1 MLKVYAKATFAV
13 GKPGDLEKPLH
24 VIHAGKIDPGV
35 PDWARGELTF
45 KMAVKA
51 GLIEIIESRE
61 AEIKAEHEAAEKET
75 ATKSRGK
82 KKAVD
87 EA

>member
-13 GKPGDLEKPLH
+13 GKPGDIEKPLH
-24 VIHAGKIDPGV
+24 VIHVGKIDPGV
-35 PDWARGELTF
+35 PDWAKDELTF
-45 KMAVKA
+45 KMAVNA

-61 AEIKAEHEAAEKET
+61 AEIKAEHDAADKET
-75 ATKSRGK
+75 AAKSRGR

-87 EA
+87 AV